1 MKLVATVLA
10 LTLSL
15 TTPALAADPL
25 IGLPREEFAD
35 LVGKASQVPE
45 LEAKVK
51 VLEAALDAE
60 KTTNKL
66 RIEIEAI
73 KDQKLAVQA
82 ELLDLERE
90 RSAYWKGRMEEVESN
105 AKTEIRQAKIQ
116 GYATM
121 IGCGLGL
128 LGAPFTGGMSLMAGC
143 ALGAGAGAL
152 MP

>member
-1 MKLVATVLA
+1 MRTTAAALVLILLASPVLA
-10 LTLSL
+10 
-15 TTPALAADPL
+15 AEPL

-35 LVGKASQVPE
+35 LVGKASQISE
-45 LEAKVK
+45 LESKVK
-51 VLEAALDAE
+51 VLEAALEAE
-60 KTTNKL
+60 KTINKL
-66 RIEIEAI
+66 RMEVEAI
-73 KDQKLAVQA
+73 KDQKLEVQTD
-82 ELLDLERE
+82 LLSLEQE
-90 RSAYWKGRMEEVESN
+90 RSAYWKGRVTEVESN